1 MSYVIWHS
9 VCLSVSTKQQ
19 RERSTTEEV
28 CVLKMSQRPDVVQT
42 DVDMRAHICV
52 DSTLIHTCLSVHTV
66 QVVIDLK
73 MYDNGL
79 QTIVNMRKF
88 RSPRPSQPY
97 RCRNNKL
104 GSSTQ

>member
-1 MSYVIWHS
+1 MSYVTWHS

-19 RERSTTEEV
+19 RNTSTTDDV
-28 CVLKMSQRPDVVQT
+28 FVLKTSERPDVVQT
-42 DVDMRAHICV
+42 DVDLRAHICI
-52 DSTLIHTCLSVHTV
+52 DSTLIHTCLSVRTV

-73 MYDNGL
+73 MYTNSL
-79 QTIVNMRKF
+79 QTVVNMRKF

-104 GSSTQ
+104 GSSTH